1 MRSAPGRDA
10 AGGDTVRETEKT
22 MLLKIP
28 FRPLFQA
35 RTYRD
40 LLFVL
45 AAIPV
50 AAVVLAVVLA
60 GWIAVAVLA
69 ITPLVVPVLVGYRGA
84 IGLLARADAGLSRSL
99 LEVTA
104 ESPTS
109 SGGQWFWGRA
119 KAVLVDESFWRQQGY
134 LVLRMGVGFALAVAQ
149 LSLIALGAWWT
160 TYPAWYRWA
169 DMNLGSWH
177 FDTFGR
183 SLLFVL
189 PGLVALV
196 AAAWCARLFA
206 AVSTWQVRNL
216 LAGRPVQTPAV
227 AGKSDLR
234 APEPRTDAR
243 TSAAQRGAHRRVFA
257 FHASAVLALV
267 LSQVVVWHS
276 AGAGYFWPEWVMLPL
291 GLILAIHAWV
301 VFVDEI
307 FAKASAAT
315 RGLAVHAGIATALG
329 VFLTLIWAVTSQGYY
344 WPGWVLFGLVI
355 PLGIHAAIVV
365 ANRRGHPEPSTT
377 RASA

>member
-1 MRSAPGRDA
+1 MFL
-10 AGGDTVRETEKT
+10 T
-22 MLLKIP
+22 IP

-40 LLFVL
+40 LLFVA

-84 IGLLARADAGLSRSL
+84 IGLLARADAGLARSL
-99 LEVTA
+99 LGVTA
-104 ESPTS
+104 EPPIS

-119 KAVLVDESFWRQQGY
+119 KAVLVDESFWRQQAY
-134 LVLRMGVGFALAVAQ
+134 LVLRMGVGFALGVAQ
-149 LSLIALGAWWT
+149 LSLIAAGAWWI

-169 DMNLGSWH
+169 DMNLGDWH

-196 AAAWCARLFA
+196 AAAWCTRLFA
-206 AVSTWQVRNL
+206 RVSAWQVRSL
-216 LAGRPVQTPAV
+216 LAGRPAVQPALV
-227 AGKSDLR
+227 AGKSDVR
-234 APEPRTDAR
+234 ASKPRTDAR
-243 TSAAQRGAHRRVFA
+243 MSAAQRRAHRRVLA
-257 FHASAVLALV
+257 FHAGAVLALV
-267 LSQVVVWHS
+267 LSQVFVWRS
-276 AGAGYFWPEWVMLPL
+276 AGGGYFWPEWVMLPL

-301 VFVDEI
+301 EFVDEA

-315 RGLAVHAGIATALG
+315 RGLAIHAGIVAALG
-329 VFLTLIWAVTSQGYY
+329 VFLTVLWAVTSQGYY
-344 WPGWVLFGLVI
+344 WPGWVLFGLAI
-355 PLGIHAAIVV
+355 PLGIHVVIVL
-365 ANRRGHPEPSTT
+365 AGKRGHPEAPTA

>member
-1 MRSAPGRDA
+1 MF
-10 AGGDTVRETEKT
+10 
-22 MLLKIP
+22 LKVP

-40 LLFVL
+40 LLFVA

-50 AAVVLAVVLA
+50 AAVVLAVVLT

-84 IGLLARADAGLSRSL
+84 IGLLTRADAGLSRSL
-99 LEVTA
+99 LEVRA
-104 ESPTS
+104 ETPIS

-119 KAVLVDESFWRQQGY
+119 KAVLVDESFWRQQTY

-149 LSLIALGAWWT
+149 LSLIALGAWWI

-183 SLLFVL
+183 SLLLVL

-196 AAAWCARLFA
+196 TAGWCARLFA
-206 AVSTWQVRNL
+206 GVSAWQVRSL
-216 LAGRPVQTPAV
+216 LAGRPAVQTAAAV
-227 AGKSDLR
+227 AGKSDVR
-234 APEPRTDAR
+234 ASKPRTDAR
-243 TSAAQRGAHRRVFA
+243 TSATQRRAHRRVLA

-301 VFVDEI
+301 EFVDEA
-307 FAKASAAT
+307 FAKASAAK
-315 RGLAVHAGIATALG
+315 RGLAIHAGIVAALG
-329 VFLTLIWAVTSQGYY
+329 VFLTLLWAVTSQGYY
-344 WPGWVLFGLVI
+344 WPGWVLFGLTI
-355 PLGIHAAIVV
+355 PLGIHGVIVL
-365 ANRRGHPEPSTT
+365 ARRRGHLEATT
-377 RASA
+377 ARASA

>member
-1 MRSAPGRDA
+1 MFL
-10 AGGDTVRETEKT
+10 T
-22 MLLKIP
+22 IP

-40 LLFVL
+40 LLFVA
-45 AAIPV
+45 AAIPI

-99 LEVTA
+99 LDVTA
-104 ESPTS
+104 EPPIS

-119 KAVLVDESFWRQQGY
+119 KAVLVDELFWRQQTY
-134 LVLRMGVGFALAVAQ
+134 LVLRMGVGFALAVVQ
-149 LSLIALGAWWT
+149 LSLIAAGAWWI

-169 DMNLGSWH
+169 DMNLGDWH

-196 AAAWCARLFA
+196 AAGWCARLFA
-206 AVSTWQVRNL
+206 GVSAWQLQSL
-216 LAGRPVQTPAV
+216 LAGRPSVQTAEV
-227 AGKSDLR
+227 AGKSEAR
-234 APEPRTDAR
+234 ASKPRTDAR
-243 TSAAQRGAHRRVFA
+243 TSATQRRARRRVLA

-301 VFVDEI
+301 EFVDEA
-307 FAKASAAT
+307 FARASAAA
-315 RGLAVHAGIATALG
+315 RGLAIHAGFVVALG
-329 VFLTLIWAVTSQGYY
+329 VFLTLLWAVTSQGYY
-344 WPGWVLFGLVI
+344 WPVWVLFGLAI
-355 PLGIHAAIVV
+355 PLGIHGAIVL
-365 ANRRGHPEPSTT
+365 ARRRGEPDASTA

>member
-1 MRSAPGRDA
+1 MF
-10 AGGDTVRETEKT
+10 
-22 MLLKIP
+22 LKIP
-28 FRPLFQA
+28 FRPLFEA
-35 RTYRD
+35 RTYGHF
-40 LLFVL
+40 LFVA
-45 AAIPV
+45 AAIPL

-104 ESPTS
+104 EPPIS

-119 KAVLVDESFWRQQGY
+119 KAVLVDESFWRQQAY

-149 LSLIALGAWWT
+149 LSLIALGAWWI

-177 FDTFGR
+177 FHTFGR

-196 AAAWCARLFA
+196 AAGWCARLFA
-206 AVSTWQVRNL
+206 GLSAWQVRSL
-216 LAGRPVQTPAV
+216 LTGRPAVQMAEVAGR
-227 AGKSDLR
+227 SDVR
-234 APEPRTDAR
+234 ASKPRTNSGMSAKQRRAR
-243 TSAAQRGAHRRVFA
+243 RRVLA

-267 LSQVVVWHS
+267 FSQVVVWHS
-276 AGAGYFWPEWVMLPL
+276 AGGGYFWPEWVMLPL

-301 VFVDEI
+301 EFVDEA

-315 RGLAVHAGIATALG
+315 RGLAIHAGMVAALG
-329 VFLTLIWAVTSQGYY
+329 AFLTLLWAVTGQGYY
-344 WPGWVLFGLVI
+344 WPGWVLFGLAI
-355 PLGIHAAIVV
+355 PLGIHGVIVL
-365 ANRRGHPEPSTT
+365 ARRRGHPDASTA

>member
-1 MRSAPGRDA
+1 MF
-10 AGGDTVRETEKT
+10 
-22 MLLKIP
+22 LKIP

-35 RTYRD
+35 RTYRE
-40 LLFVL
+40 LLFV
-45 AAIPV
+45 AAAVPL

-69 ITPLVVPVLVGYRGA
+69 ITPLVVPILVGYRGA

-104 ESPTS
+104 EPPTS

-119 KAVLVDESFWRQQGY
+119 KAVLVDESFWRQQAY

-149 LSLIALGAWWT
+149 LSLIALGAWWI

-183 SLLFVL
+183 SLLFML
-189 PGLVALV
+189 PGLAALV
-196 AAAWCARLFA
+196 AAGWCARLFA
-206 AVSTWQVRNL
+206 GVSAWQLRSL
-216 LAGRPVQTPAV
+216 LAARPAVQMAAV
-227 AGKSDLR
+227 AGKSDVR
-234 APEPRTDAR
+234 ASKPRTNTR
-243 TSAAQRGAHRRVFA
+243 TSATQRRARRRVLA

-276 AGAGYFWPEWVMLPL
+276 AGGGYFWPEWVMLPL

-301 VFVDEI
+301 EFVDEA
-307 FAKASAAT
+307 FAKASAAS
-315 RGLAVHAGIATALG
+315 RWLAIHAGIVAALG
-329 VFLTLIWAVTSQGYY
+329 VFLTLLWAVTSQGYY
-344 WPGWVLFGLVI
+344 WPGWVLFGLAV
-355 PLGIHAAIVV
+355 PLGIHGVIVL
-365 ANRRGHPEPSTT
+365 ARRRGHPDASTA

>member
-1 MRSAPGRDA
+1 MF
-10 AGGDTVRETEKT
+10 
-22 MLLKIP
+22 KIP

-40 LLFVL
+40 LLFVA

-50 AAVVLAVVLA
+50 AAVVLTVVLA

-84 IGLLARADAGLSRSL
+84 IGLLARADAQLSRSL
-99 LEVTA
+99 LEVAA
-104 ESPTS
+104 EPPTS
-109 SGGQWFWGRA
+109 SGGEWFWGRA
-119 KAVLVDESFWRQQGY
+119 RAVLVDESFWRQQTY

-149 LSLIALGAWWT
+149 LSLIGLGAWWI

-196 AAAWCARLFA
+196 AAGWCARLFA
-206 AVSTWQVRNL
+206 GVSAWQVQSL
-216 LAGRPVQTPAV
+216 LAGRPAV
-227 AGKSDLR
+227 RSSAVPGKPDIR
-234 APEPRTDAR
+234 ASRSRTDAR
-243 TSAAQRGAHRRVFA
+243 TSATQRRAHRRVLA
-257 FHASAVLALV
+257 FHAGAVLTLV

-301 VFVDEI
+301 EFVDEA
-307 FAKASAAT
+307 FGKASAAA
-315 RGLAVHAGIATALG
+315 RWLAIHAGIMVALG
-329 VFLTLIWAVTSQGYY
+329 VFLTLVWAVTSHGYY
-344 WPGWVLFGLVI
+344 WPGWVLFGLAI
-355 PLGIHAAIVV
+355 PLGIHAVIFLAG
-365 ANRRGHPEPSTT
+365 RRRHSEASTA
-377 RASA
+377 RAPA

>member
-1 MRSAPGRDA
+1 MFIKA
-10 AGGDTVRETEKT
+10 
-22 MLLKIP
+22 P

-35 RTYRD
+35 RTYRE
-40 LLFVL
+40 LLFVA

-60 GWIAVAVLA
+60 GWIAVVVLA

-104 ESPTS
+104 EPPTS

-119 KAVLVDESFWRQQGY
+119 KAVLVDESFWRQQTY
-134 LVLRMGVGFALAVAQ
+134 LVLRMSVGFALAVAQ
-149 LSLIALGAWWT
+149 LSLIAAGAWWI

-189 PGLVALV
+189 PGLVALL
-196 AAAWCARLFA
+196 AAAWCTRLFA
-206 AVSTWQVRNL
+206 GVSARQVRSL
-216 LAGRPVQTPAV
+216 LAERPAPQAAAV
-227 AGKSDLR
+227 AGEADVHPS
-234 APEPRTDAR
+234 EPKRDAR
-243 TSAAQRGAHRRVFA
+243 TSEAERRAHRRVLA
-257 FHASAVLALV
+257 FHAGAVLAIV
-267 LSQVVVWHS
+267 LSQVVAWNS
-276 AGAGYFWPEWVMLPL
+276 AGAGYFWPQWVMLPL

-301 VFVDEI
+301 ELVQET
-307 FAKASAAT
+307 FAEASPPA
-315 RGLAVHAGIATALG
+315 RGLVIHAGVVAALG
-329 VFLTLIWAVTSQGYY
+329 VFLTLLWAVTSEGYY
-344 WPGWVLFGLVI
+344 WPGWVLFGLAI
-355 PLGIHAAIVV
+355 PLGIHGVV
-365 ANRRGHPEPSTT
+365 VLARRRGHPHASTA

>member
-1 MRSAPGRDA
+1 MF
-10 AGGDTVRETEKT
+10 
-22 MLLKIP
+22 LKAP

-40 LLFVL
+40 LLFVA

-50 AAVVLAVVLA
+50 AAVVLVVVLA

-84 IGLLARADAGLSRSL
+84 VGLLARADARLSRSL
-99 LEVTA
+99 LDVTA
-104 ESPTS
+104 EPPTS

-119 KAVLVDESFWRQQGY
+119 KAVLVDQSFWRQQAY

-149 LSLIALGAWWT
+149 LSMIALGAWWI
-160 TYPAWYRWA
+160 TYPAWYRWV
-169 DMNLGSWH
+169 DMNLGALH
-177 FDTFGR
+177 FETFER

-196 AAAWCARLFA
+196 AAGWCARLFGELSARQVRSLLVARPAVQTA
-206 AVSTWQVRNL
+206 AVAR
-216 LAGRPVQTPAV
+216 
-227 AGKSDLR
+227 KSDVG
-234 APEPRTDAR
+234 ASKPTTDAR
-243 TSAAQRGAHRRVFA
+243 TAAAQRRPHRRVLA
-257 FHASAVLALV
+257 YHASAVLALV
-267 LSQVVVWHS
+267 LTQVVVWHS

-301 VFVDEI
+301 EFVDE
-307 FAKASAAT
+307 ALVKSSAAT
-315 RGLAVHAGIATALG
+315 RGLAIHAGIAAALG
-329 VFLTLIWAVTSQGYY
+329 VFLTLLWAVTSQGYY
-344 WPGWVLFGLVI
+344 WPGWVLFGLAI
-355 PLGIHAAIVV
+355 PLGIHGIIVL
-365 ANRRGHPEPSTT
+365 AGRRGRPESPTA

>member
-1 MRSAPGRDA
+1 MFL
-10 AGGDTVRETEKT
+10 KT
-22 MLLKIP
+22 L

-40 LLFVL
+40 LLFVA

-69 ITPLVVPVLVGYRGA
+69 ITPLVVPVLVVYRGA
-84 IGLLARADAGLSRSL
+84 IGLLARADARLSSSL
-99 LEVTA
+99 LDVTA
-104 ESPTS
+104 EPPTS

-119 KAVLVDESFWRQQGY
+119 KAVLVDESFWRQHAY

-149 LSLIALGAWWT
+149 LSLIALGAWGI

-169 DMNLGSWH
+169 DTNLGDWH

-196 AAAWCARLFA
+196 AAGWCARLFA
-206 AVSTWQVRNL
+206 AVSAWQVRSL
-216 LAGRPVQTPAV
+216 LAGGPATQTAAV
-227 AGKSDLR
+227 AGKSD
-234 APEPRTDAR
+234 DR
-243 TSAAQRGAHRRVFA
+243 TSEPPTNSRASATQRQARRRVLA

-276 AGAGYFWPEWVMLPL
+276 ASGGYFWPEWVMLPL

-301 VFVDEI
+301 EFVDEA
-307 FAKASAAT
+307 FAKASADM
-315 RGLAVHAGIATALG
+315 RGLAIHAGIVTALG

-344 WPGWVLFGLVI
+344 WPGWVLLGLAI
-355 PLGIHAAIVV
+355 PLGIHAVIVL
-365 ANRRGHPEPSTT
+365 ARRRGHPEASTA
-377 RASA
+377 RASV